1 MPPLTVFS
9 CGIGPLHPSPALLDK
24 LAEAQSLYASAALL
38 KECPPCNARRV
49 PIGRNARE
57 QAREALEEARQGG
70 NVVVLASG
78 DALFHG
84 MGGTLRSLACDG
96 DRLEFIPAPTA
107 FQALFHRLGMPWDR
121 ARCFSAHS
129 TEYIPWGEILAQ
141 PLAVIYGGHPFTA
154 CRLAAAAMEF
164 HPSAAGRSAVAAQC
178 LGMADERI
186 LQGTLAELAREECSP
201 TSMLLLLPDNRPG
214 AAPVLPLG
222 LPADF
227 YEKENNLITAEEVRA
242 VILSKLRLPAWGVLW
257 DVGAGSGSIGLEA
270 AALRP
275 GLSVYGLE
283 RQAGRLELIRR
294 NCRKLGCVN
303 YACMQ
308 GEAPEA
314 LDALP
319 KPDRIFTGGGG
330 AGLESIMQACFD
342 ALNPGGLLVA
352 SAVTTESTCFTA
364 GTPPHAR
371 GCSPWTS
378 PPNLP
383 LPEPTTICGTATASP
398 FSPIPAHEYRPFSHP
413 FHRSRPRGR
422 RPDYRTR
429 RRPPEGGRRS
439 RVCRVPGQ
447 PGAPQALPPGGG
459 TS

>member
-1 MPPLTVFS
+1 MPPLTIFS
-9 CGIGPLHPSPALLDK
+9 CGTGPLQPSPALLDK
-24 LAEAQSLYASAALL
+24 LAEAQSIYASSALL
-38 KECPPCNARRV
+38 EACPSFNARLI

-57 QAREALEEARQGG
+57 QAREALEEARHG
-70 NVVVLASG
+70 NKVVVLASG

-84 MGGTLRSLACDG
+84 MGGTLQSLACDG

-164 HPSAAGRSAVAAQC
+164 HPAAAERSAVAAQC
-178 LGMADERI
+178 LGTPDERI
-186 LQGTLAELAREECSP
+186 MQGPLAELAREECAP
-201 TSMLLLLPDNRPG
+201 TSMLLLLPDKRPG

-283 RQAGRLELIRR
+283 RQAGRLELMRR
-294 NCRKLGCVN
+294 NCRRLGCVN
-303 YACMQ
+303 YTCMQ

-319 KPDRIFTGGGG
+319 KPDRVFTGGGG
-330 AGLESIMQACFD
+330 AALESIMQACFK

-352 SAVTTESTCFTA
+352 SAVTTESEHLLYGWNAAARTGMFSLDIASESPIA
-364 GTPPHAR
+364 GTYHHLLHGNR
-371 GCSPWTS
+371 IT
-378 PPNLP
+378 LF
-383 LPEPTTICGTATASP
+383 T
-398 FSPIPAHEYRPFSHP
+398 Y
-413 FHRSRPRGR
+413 SR
-422 RPDYRTR
+422 T
-429 RRPPEGGRRS
+429 
-439 RVCRVPGQ
+439 
-447 PGAPQALPPGGG
+447 
-459 TS
+459 

>member
-9 CGIGPLHPSPALLDK
+9 CGIGPLQPSPALLDK
-24 LAEAQSLYASAALL
+24 LVGAQSLYASAALL
-38 KECPPCNARRV
+38 KECPPCAARRI
-49 PIGRNARE
+49 PIGKNARE
-57 QAREALEEARQGG
+57 QAREALEETRQGA

-84 MGGTLRSLACDG
+84 MGSTLQSLACG
-96 DRLEFIPAPTA
+96 ADRLEFIPAPTA

-129 TEYIPWGEILAQ
+129 TERLPWGGIVAQ
-141 PLAVIYGGHPFTA
+141 PLPVIYGGHPFTA

-164 HPSAAGRSAVAAQC
+164 HPPAAERSAVVAEC
-178 LGMADERI
+178 LGTPGERI
-186 LQGTLAELAREECSP
+186 LKGTLAELAREECAP
-201 TSMLLLLPDNRPG
+201 TSMLLLLPDERPE
-214 AAPVLPLG
+214 AAPILPLG

-283 RQAGRLELIRR
+283 RQASRLELMRR

-303 YACMQ
+303 YACME

-314 LDALP
+314 LAALP
-319 KPDRIFTGGGG
+319 APDRVFLGGGG
-330 AGLESIMQACFD
+330 AALESILQTCFD
-342 ALNPGGLLVA
+342 ALHPGGLLVA
-352 SAVTTESTCFTA
+352 SAVTTESEHLLYGWNAAARTGMLSLDIASESPIA
-364 GTPPHAR
+364 GTYHHLR
-371 GCSPWTS
+371 HGNRIT
-378 PPNLP
+378 LF
-383 LPEPTTICGTATASP
+383 T
-398 FSPIPAHEYRPFSHP
+398 Y
-413 FHRSRPRGR
+413 SRP
-422 RPDYRTR
+422 
-429 RRPPEGGRRS
+429 
-439 RVCRVPGQ
+439 
-447 PGAPQALPPGGG
+447 
-459 TS
+459 

>member
-38 KECPPCNARRV
+38 KECPPCNARRI
-49 PIGRNARE
+49 PIGKNARE
-57 QAREALEEARQGG
+57 QAREALEEARQGK

-84 MGGTLRSLACDG
+84 MGGTLQSLACDE

-129 TEYIPWGEILAQ
+129 TEEVPWGDILAQ
-141 PLAVIYGGHPFTA
+141 PLPVLYGGHPLTA
-154 CRLAAAAMEF
+154 CRLAGEAVQF
-164 HPSAAGRSAVAAQC
+164 HPPAAERSAVAAEC
-178 LGMADERI
+178 LETPGERI
-186 LQGTLAELAREECSP
+186 LKGTLAELAREECAP
-201 TSMLLLLPDNRPG
+201 TSVLLLLPDERSG
-214 AAPVLPLG
+214 AAPILPLG

-283 RQAGRLELIRR
+283 RQDSRLELIRR
-294 NCRKLGCVN
+294 NSRKLGCVN
-303 YACMQ
+303 YACIQ

-314 LDALP
+314 LAALP
-319 KPDRIFTGGGG
+319 APDRVFIGGGGG
-330 AGLESIMQACFD
+330 ALESILQACFD
-342 ALNPGGLLVA
+342 ALNPGGLLAA
-352 SAVTTESTCFTA
+352 SAVTTESEHLLYGWNAAARTGMFSLDIASESSIA
-364 GTPPHAR
+364 GTYHHLR
-371 GCSPWTS
+371 HGNRIT
-378 PPNLP
+378 LF
-383 LPEPTTICGTATASP
+383 T
-398 FSPIPAHEYRPFSHP
+398 Y
-413 FHRSRPRGR
+413 SR
-422 RPDYRTR
+422 
-429 RRPPEGGRRS
+429 
-439 RVCRVPGQ
+439 
-447 PGAPQALPPGGG
+447 A
-459 TS
+459 

>member
-9 CGIGPLHPSPALLDK
+9 CGIGPLQPSPALLDN
-24 LAEAQSLYASAALL
+24 LAGAQSLYASAALL
-38 KECPPCNARRV
+38 KECPPCGARRI
-49 PIGRNARE
+49 PLGKNARE
-57 QAREALEEARQGG
+57 QAREALEEARRGAK
-70 NVVVLASG
+70 VVVLASG

-84 MGGTLRSLACDG
+84 MGGTLQSLARDG

-129 TEYIPWGEILAQ
+129 TEDIPWGEILAQ
-141 PLAVIYGGHPFTA
+141 PLPVLYGGHPFTA

-164 HPSAAGRSAVAAQC
+164 HPAAAERSAVVAEC
-178 LGMADERI
+178 LGTPGERI
-186 LQGTLAELAREECSP
+186 LKGTLAELAQEECAP
-201 TSMLLLLPDNRPG
+201 TSMLLLLPDERSG

-270 AALRP
+270 ASLRP

-283 RQAGRLELIRR
+283 RQASRLELMRR

-303 YACMQ
+303 YTCMQ

-314 LDALP
+314 LNALP
-319 KPDRIFTGGGG
+319 APDRVFLGGGG
-330 AGLESIMQACFD
+330 AALESILQACFD
-342 ALNPGGLLVA
+342 ALNPGGMLAA
-352 SAVTTESTCFTA
+352 SAVTTESEHLLYGWNAAARTGMLSLDIASESPIA
-364 GTPPHAR
+364 GTYHHLR
-371 GCSPWTS
+371 HGNRITLFTYS
-378 PPNLP
+378 
-383 LPEPTTICGTATASP
+383 
-398 FSPIPAHEYRPFSHP
+398 
-413 FHRSRPRGR
+413 RS
-422 RPDYRTR
+422 
-429 RRPPEGGRRS
+429 
-439 RVCRVPGQ
+439 
-447 PGAPQALPPGGG
+447 
-459 TS
+459 

>member
-9 CGIGPLHPSPALLDK
+9 CGTGPLQPSPALLGK
-24 LAEAQSLYASAALL
+24 LAEAQSIYASSALL
-38 KECPPCNARRV
+38 EACPPSDARRI
-49 PIGRNARE
+49 PIGKNARE
-57 QAREALEEARQGG
+57 QAREALEEARHGN

-84 MGGTLRSLACDG
+84 MGGTLQSLACDG
-96 DRLEFIPAPTA
+96 DRLEFVPAPTS
-107 FQALFHRLGMPWDR
+107 FQALFHRLGMAWDR

-186 LQGTLAELAREECSP
+186 LQGTLEELAREECSP

-283 RQAGRLELIRR
+283 RQAGRLELMRR
-294 NCRKLGCVN
+294 NCRRLGCVN

-319 KPDRIFTGGGG
+319 KPDRVFTGGGG

-352 SAVTTESTCFTA
+352 SAVTTESEHLLYGWNAAARTGMFSLDIASESPIA
-364 GTPPHAR
+364 GTYHHLR
-371 GCSPWTS
+371 HGNRIILFT
-378 PPNLP
+378 
-383 LPEPTTICGTATASP
+383 
-398 FSPIPAHEYRPFSHP
+398 Y
-413 FHRSRPRGR
+413 SR
-422 RPDYRTR
+422 
-429 RRPPEGGRRS
+429 
-439 RVCRVPGQ
+439 
-447 PGAPQALPPGGG
+447 A
-459 TS
+459 

>member
-9 CGIGPLHPSPALLDK
+9 CGTGPLQPSPALLGK
-24 LAEAQSLYASAALL
+24 LAEAQSIYASSALL
-38 KECPPCNARRV
+38 EACPPSDARRI
-49 PIGRNARE
+49 PIGKNARE
-57 QAREALEEARQGG
+57 QAREALEEARHGN

-84 MGGTLRSLACDG
+84 MGGTLQSLACDG
-96 DRLEFIPAPTA
+96 DRLEFIPAPTS
-107 FQALFHRLGMPWDR
+107 FQALFHRLGMAWDR

-186 LQGTLAELAREECSP
+186 LQGTLEELAREECSP

-283 RQAGRLELIRR
+283 RQAGRLELMRR
-294 NCRKLGCVN
+294 NCRRLGCVN

-319 KPDRIFTGGGG
+319 KPDRVFTGGGG

-352 SAVTTESTCFTA
+352 SAVTTESEHLLYGWNAAARTGMFSLDIASESPIA
-364 GTPPHAR
+364 GTYHHLR
-371 GCSPWTS
+371 HGNRIILFT
-378 PPNLP
+378 
-383 LPEPTTICGTATASP
+383 
-398 FSPIPAHEYRPFSHP
+398 Y
-413 FHRSRPRGR
+413 SR
-422 RPDYRTR
+422 
-429 RRPPEGGRRS
+429 
-439 RVCRVPGQ
+439 
-447 PGAPQALPPGGG
+447 A
-459 TS
+459 

>member
-9 CGIGPLHPSPALLDK
+9 CGIGPLHPSQALLDK

-38 KECPPCNARRV
+38 KECPPCNARRI

-84 MGGTLRSLACDG
+84 MGGTLQSLACDG

-129 TEYIPWGEILAQ
+129 TEEIPWGDILAQ
-141 PLAVIYGGHPFTA
+141 PLPVLYGGHPFTA
-154 CRLAAAAMEF
+154 CRLAGAAIQF
-164 HPSAAGRSAVAAQC
+164 HPPAAERSAVAAEC
-178 LGMADERI
+178 LGTPGERI
-186 LQGTLAELAREECSP
+186 LKGTLAELAREECAP
-201 TSMLLLLPDNRPG
+201 TSMLLLLPDERSG
-214 AAPVLPLG
+214 AAPILPLG

-283 RQAGRLELIRR
+283 RQESRLELIRR

-314 LDALP
+314 LAALP
-319 KPDRIFTGGGG
+319 APDRVFLGGGG
-330 AGLESIMQACFD
+330 AALESILQACFD
-342 ALNPGGLLVA
+342 ALNPGGLLAA
-352 SAVTTESTCFTA
+352 SAVTTESEHLLYGWNAAARTGMFSLDIASESPIA
-364 GTPPHAR
+364 GTYHHLR
-371 GCSPWTS
+371 HGNRIT
-378 PPNLP
+378 LF
-383 LPEPTTICGTATASP
+383 T
-398 FSPIPAHEYRPFSHP
+398 Y
-413 FHRSRPRGR
+413 SR
-422 RPDYRTR
+422 
-429 RRPPEGGRRS
+429 
-439 RVCRVPGQ
+439 
-447 PGAPQALPPGGG
+447 A
-459 TS
+459 

>member
-38 KECPPCNARRV
+38 KECPPCNARRI
-49 PIGRNARE
+49 PIGKNARE
-57 QAREALEEARQGG
+57 QAREALVEARQGG

-84 MGGTLRSLACDG
+84 MGGTLQSLACDE

-107 FQALFHRLGMPWDR
+107 FQALFHRLGTPWDR

-129 TEYIPWGEILAQ
+129 TEEVPWGDILAQ
-141 PLAVIYGGHPFTA
+141 PLPVLYGGHPLTA
-154 CRLAAAAMEF
+154 CRLAGEAVQF
-164 HPSAAGRSAVAAQC
+164 HPPAAERSAVAAEC
-178 LGMADERI
+178 LGTPGERI
-186 LQGTLAELAREECSP
+186 LKGTLAELAREECAP
-201 TSMLLLLPDNRPG
+201 TSVLLLLPDERSG
-214 AAPVLPLG
+214 AAPILPLG

-283 RQAGRLELIRR
+283 RQDSRLELIRR
-294 NCRKLGCVN
+294 NSRKLGCVN

-314 LDALP
+314 LAALP
-319 KPDRIFTGGGG
+319 APDRVFIGGGGG
-330 AGLESIMQACFD
+330 ALESILQACFN
-342 ALNPGGLLVA
+342 ALNPGGLLAA
-352 SAVTTESTCFTA
+352 SAVTTESEHLLYGWNAAARTGMFSLDIASESSIA
-364 GTPPHAR
+364 GTYHHLR
-371 GCSPWTS
+371 HGNRIT
-378 PPNLP
+378 LF
-383 LPEPTTICGTATASP
+383 T
-398 FSPIPAHEYRPFSHP
+398 Y
-413 FHRSRPRGR
+413 SR
-422 RPDYRTR
+422 
-429 RRPPEGGRRS
+429 
-439 RVCRVPGQ
+439 
-447 PGAPQALPPGGG
+447 A
-459 TS
+459 

>member
-9 CGIGPLHPSPALLDK
+9 CGTGPLQPSPALLGK
-24 LAEAQSLYASAALL
+24 LAEAQSIYASSALL
-38 KECPPCNARRV
+38 EACPPSDARRI
-49 PIGRNARE
+49 PIGKNARE
-57 QAREALEEARQGG
+57 QAREALEEARHGN
-70 NVVVLASG
+70 NVVVMASG

-84 MGGTLRSLACDG
+84 MGGTLQSLACDG
-96 DRLEFIPAPTA
+96 DRLEFIPAPTS
-107 FQALFHRLGMPWDR
+107 FQALFHRLGMAWDR

-283 RQAGRLELIRR
+283 RQAGRLELMRR
-294 NCRKLGCVN
+294 NCRRLGCVN
-303 YACMQ
+303 YTHA
-308 GEAPEA
+308 GRSA
-314 LDALP
+314 
-319 KPDRIFTGGGG
+319 GGPGRV
-330 AGLESIMQACFD
+330 AQAR
-342 ALNPGGLLVA
+342 
-352 SAVTTESTCFTA
+352 
-364 GTPPHAR
+364 PH
-371 GCSPWTS
+371 
-378 PPNLP
+378 
-383 LPEPTTICGTATASP
+383 
-398 FSPIPAHEYRPFSHP
+398 
-413 FHRSRPRGR
+413 FHGRRGR
-422 RPDYRTR
+422 RA
-429 RRPPEGGRRS
+429 GIHHAG
-439 RVCRVPGQ
+439 
-447 PGAPQALPPGGG
+447 LF
-459 TS
+459 

>member
-9 CGIGPLHPSPALLDK
+9 CGTGPLQPSPALLGK
-24 LAEAQSLYASAALL
+24 LTEAQSIYASSALL
-38 KECPPCNARRV
+38 EACPPSDARRI
-49 PIGRNARE
+49 PIGKNARE
-57 QAREALEEARQGG
+57 QAREALEEARHGN

-84 MGGTLRSLACDG
+84 MGGTLQSLACDG
-96 DRLEFIPAPTA
+96 DRLEFVPAPTS
-107 FQALFHRLGMPWDR
+107 FQALFHRLGMAWDR

-283 RQAGRLELIRR
+283 RQAGRLELMRR
-294 NCRKLGCVN
+294 NCRRLGCVN

-319 KPDRIFTGGGG
+319 KPDRVFLGGGG
-330 AGLESIMQACFD
+330 AALESILQACFD

-352 SAVTTESTCFTA
+352 SAVTTESEHLLYGWNAAARTGMFSLDIASESPIA
-364 GTPPHAR
+364 GTYHHLR
-371 GCSPWTS
+371 HGNRIT
-378 PPNLP
+378 LF
-383 LPEPTTICGTATASP
+383 T
-398 FSPIPAHEYRPFSHP
+398 Y
-413 FHRSRPRGR
+413 SR
-422 RPDYRTR
+422 
-429 RRPPEGGRRS
+429 
-439 RVCRVPGQ
+439 
-447 PGAPQALPPGGG
+447 A
-459 TS
+459 

>member
-38 KECPPCNARRV
+38 KECPPCNARRI
-49 PIGRNARE
+49 PIGKNARE
-57 QAREALEEARQGG
+57 QARAALEEARQGK

-84 MGGTLRSLACDG
+84 MGGTLQSLACDE

-129 TEYIPWGEILAQ
+129 TEEVPWGDILAQ
-141 PLAVIYGGHPFTA
+141 PLPVLYGGHPLTA
-154 CRLAAAAMEF
+154 CRLAGEAVQF
-164 HPSAAGRSAVAAQC
+164 HPPAAERSAVAAEC
-178 LGMADERI
+178 LGTPGERI
-186 LQGTLAELAREECSP
+186 LKGTLAELARDECAP
-201 TSMLLLLPDNRPG
+201 TSVLLLLPDERSG
-214 AAPVLPLG
+214 AAPILPLG

-283 RQAGRLELIRR
+283 RQDSRLELIRR
-294 NCRKLGCVN
+294 NSRKLGCVN

-314 LDALP
+314 LAALP
-319 KPDRIFTGGGG
+319 APDRVFIGGGGG
-330 AGLESIMQACFD
+330 ALESILQACFN
-342 ALNPGGLLVA
+342 ALNPGGLLAA
-352 SAVTTESTCFTA
+352 SAVTTESEHLLYGWNAAARTGMFSLDIASESSIA
-364 GTPPHAR
+364 GTYHHLR
-371 GCSPWTS
+371 HGNRIT
-378 PPNLP
+378 LF
-383 LPEPTTICGTATASP
+383 T
-398 FSPIPAHEYRPFSHP
+398 Y
-413 FHRSRPRGR
+413 SR
-422 RPDYRTR
+422 
-429 RRPPEGGRRS
+429 
-439 RVCRVPGQ
+439 
-447 PGAPQALPPGGG
+447 A
-459 TS
+459 

>member
-9 CGIGPLHPSPALLDK
+9 CGIGPLHPSPALLNK

-38 KECPPCNARRV
+38 KECPPCNARRI
-49 PIGRNARE
+49 PIGKNARE

-84 MGGTLRSLACDG
+84 MGGTLQSLACDE

-129 TEYIPWGEILAQ
+129 TEEVPWGDILAQ
-141 PLAVIYGGHPFTA
+141 PLPILYGGHPLTA
-154 CRLAAAAMEF
+154 CRLAGEAVQF
-164 HPSAAGRSAVAAQC
+164 HPPAAERSAVAAEC
-178 LGMADERI
+178 LGTPGERI
-186 LQGTLAELAREECSP
+186 LKGTLAELAREECAP
-201 TSMLLLLPDNRPG
+201 TSVLLLLPDERSG
-214 AAPVLPLG
+214 AAPILPLG

-283 RQAGRLELIRR
+283 RQNSRLELIRR
-294 NCRKLGCVN
+294 NSRKLGCVN

-314 LDALP
+314 LAALP
-319 KPDRIFTGGGG
+319 APDRVFIGGGGG
-330 AGLESIMQACFD
+330 ALESILQACFN
-342 ALNPGGLLVA
+342 ALNPGGLLAA
-352 SAVTTESTCFTA
+352 SAVTTESEHLLYGWNAAARTGMFSLDIASESSIA
-364 GTPPHAR
+364 GTYHHLR
-371 GCSPWTS
+371 HGNRIT
-378 PPNLP
+378 LF
-383 LPEPTTICGTATASP
+383 T
-398 FSPIPAHEYRPFSHP
+398 Y
-413 FHRSRPRGR
+413 SR
-422 RPDYRTR
+422 
-429 RRPPEGGRRS
+429 
-439 RVCRVPGQ
+439 
-447 PGAPQALPPGGG
+447 A
-459 TS
+459 